1 MILCWCKLGI
11 NKKRKLTEGEW
22 QRLLQNIYEDLCNED
37 NSRFQDENDGDD
49 KVDLGDEDV
58 DFNAGNIDEHLDPEA
73 PVDDIEEEEIIPRK

>member
-58 DFNAGNIDEHLDPEA
+58 DFNAGNIDEYLDPEA
-73 PVDDIEEEEIIPRK
+73 SVDDIEEEEIIPRK

>member
-58 DFNAGNIDEHLDPEA
+58 DFNAGNIDEYLDPEA